1 MFSMIKKTLLVM
13 TVVLFSI
20 GTNAA
25 EKPVYVGKGAAVSGY
40 DTVAYFTQG
49 KAVKGKKNI
58 SIKHLGETWRFSSE
72 QNKAM
77 FLASP
82 EKYSPQYGGH
92 CAFAMAN
99 GKLVSTD
106 PKAFTVVDD
115 RLYLNYSLSVRKR
128 WSKDIPGYIADADEN
143 WLGF

>member
-1 MFSMIKKTLLVM
+1 MIKKALLVM
-13 TVVLFSI
+13 TVALFSI
-20 GTNAA
+20 GVNAT
-25 EKPVYVGKGAAVSGY
+25 EKPIYVSKGAAVSGY

-72 QNKAM
+72 QNKTM
-77 FLASP
+77 FLSNP

-106 PKAFTVVDD
+106 PNAFTVVDGK
-115 RLYLNYSLSVRKR
+115 LYLNYSLSVRTR
-128 WSKDIPGYIADADEN
+128 WSKDIPGYITDANEN

>member
-1 MFSMIKKTLLVM
+1 MIKKALLVM
-13 TVVLFSI
+13 TVALFSI
-20 GTNAA
+20 GVNAT
-25 EKPVYVGKGAAVSGY
+25 EKPIYVSKGAAVSGY

-72 QNKAM
+72 QNKTM
-77 FLASP
+77 FLSNP

-106 PKAFTVVDD
+106 PNAFTVVDGK
-115 RLYLNYSLSVRKR
+115 LYLNYSLSVRTR
-128 WSKDIPGYIADADEN
+128 WSKGIPGYITDANEN

>member
-13 TVVLFSI
+13 TVALFSI
-20 GTNAA
+20 GANAA
-25 EKPVYVGKGAAVSGY
+25 EKPIFISKGAAVSGY

-49 KAVKGKKNI
+49 KAVKGKKDI
-58 SIKHLGETWRFSSE
+58 SIKHLGKTWRFSSE
-72 QNKAM
+72 QNKTM
-77 FLASP
+77 FLSNP

-106 PKAFTVVDD
+106 PKAFTVVGDK
-115 RLYLNYSLSVRKR
+115 LYLNYSLSVRTR
-128 WSKDIPGYIADADEN
+128 WSKDIPGYIADANEN

>member
-1 MFSMIKKTLLVM
+1 MIKNTLLVM
-13 TVVLFSI
+13 TVALFSI
-20 GTNAA
+20 AVNAA
-25 EKPVYVGKGAAVSGY
+25 EKPIYVSKGAAVSGY

-72 QNKAM
+72 QNKLM
-77 FLASP
+77 FLANP
-82 EKYSPQYGGH
+82 DKYAPQYGGH

-106 PKAFTVVDD
+106 PKAFTIVDGK
-115 RLYLNYSLSVRKR
+115 LYLNYSLSVRKR
-128 WSKDIPGYIADADEN
+128 WSKDIPGYIADANEN